1 MYFRLGETLRLLCLI
16 AVLAAATVAGGLSL
30 ASWRGVV
37 RDDAGKPVGTA
48 TVKLRSV
55 AGERHYAASTSA
67 DGAFALPEIVAGE
80 YELAVESGGKSW
92 GTVKPV
98 VVVFKDGA
106 GLTSGLQLSA
116 SGEVR
121 LLPGA
126 EAISVQGSGGEHL
139 SSGEVSSCR

>member
-1 MYFRLGETLRLLCLI
+1 MFFRLGETLRVLCLI

-67 DGAFALPEIVAGE
+67 DGGVCF
-80 YELAVESGGKSW
+80 
-92 GTVKPV
+92 
-98 VVVFKDGA
+98 
-106 GLTSGLQLSA
+106 
-116 SGEVR
+116 R
-121 LLPGA
+121 
-126 EAISVQGSGGEHL
+126 
-139 SSGEVSSCR
+139 